1 MCQADRHFLWPVEK
15 KAGQK
20 SEDADGGIW
29 LFTSY
34 VLLLGACEIPAV
46 TELIAIA

>member
-1 MCQADRHFLWPVEK
+1 MACRE

-34 VLLLGACEIPAV
+34 ALGAEVLAKFPAV